1 MEREKRQ
8 EFVERT
14 KNLLTAAESQGTSE
28 KSQRSTGG
36 GAKKVIYLIRFFS
49 LLFNRLIISD
59 LNMKKKKSLSM
70 IPLIFLPIRKKPRKN
85 ERKDHRKMAKENHR
99 SKFEFPKNLK

>member
-14 KNLLTAAESQGTSE
+14 KNLITAAESQVTE

-36 GAKKVIYLIRFFS
+36 SKKVIYFIDEIFFFS
-49 LLFNRLIISD
+49 LLSFY
-59 LNMKKKKSLSM
+59 
-70 IPLIFLPIRKKPRKN
+70 FL
-85 ERKDHRKMAKENHR
+85 
-99 SKFEFPKNLK
+99 